1 MAQIQGVFSKNSGIW
16 NDLNFMKLWGFSLA
30 GEIWIVGGKEAELRA
45 SADCLRYLQISD
57 KM

>member
-1 MAQIQGVFSKNSGIW
+1 MAQIQGVFSKNSVIW

-30 GEIWIVGGKEAELRA
+30 GKIWIVGGKEAELRA
-45 SADCLRYLQISD
+45 SADCLGYLQISE